1 MGDFIGKKEKESF
14 DEMEKRILGN
24 NNGVKYSRDLE
35 FEISIKHSVLCE
47 KYGKD
52 KVEKYLIDNN
62 IILIDLDDHDLYI
75 KASKELKSI

>member
-14 DEMEKRILGN
+14 DEMENRILGN
-24 NNGVKYSRDLE
+24 DTGVKYSRDLE
-35 FEISIKHSVLCE
+35 LEIAIKHSVLCE